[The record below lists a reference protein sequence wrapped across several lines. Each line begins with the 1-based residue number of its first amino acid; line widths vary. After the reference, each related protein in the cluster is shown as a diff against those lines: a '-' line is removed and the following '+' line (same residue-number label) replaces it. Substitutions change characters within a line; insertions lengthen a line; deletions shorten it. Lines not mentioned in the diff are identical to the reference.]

1 MHKNHNSIEDMINVL
16 WDHFNKIVAMTDK
29 DKNHQ
34 SSLTTQLGLNNRQ
47 WESARNELKA
57 FEIDKDDVRHEITQK
72 MIDVIM
78 NNIDLRLEVNKLNS
92 IVLQQTDLVM
102 REQGTHENT

>member
-1 MHKNHNSIEDMINVL
+1 M
-16 WDHFNKIVAMTDK
+16 
-29 DKNHQ
+29 
-34 SSLTTQLGLNNRQ
+34 
-47 WESARNELKA
+47 KA